1 MINTVSELYAQRE
14 FIMSDI
20 DLKVVEIETSSLE
33 THVAMNHQ
41 RFQQLDK
48 SIGRLETLIEKNA
61 DETKE
66 QINELK
72 KIVVWA
78 SSTLFGTL
86 LIALL
91 TSVFKVI

>member
-1 MINTVSELYAQRE
+1 MSINEPQLAALGMQ
-14 FIMSDI
+14 
-20 DLKVVEIETSSLE
+20 SLE
-33 THVAMNHQ
+33 THVAVNHE
-41 RFQQLDK
+41 RFKKLDE
-48 SIGRLETLIEKNA
+48 SIGRLETLVERQTL
-61 DETKE
+61 DTKE
-66 QINELK
+66 QFTELK

>member
-1 MINTVSELYAQRE
+1 
-14 FIMSDI
+14 MS
-20 DLKVVEIETSSLE
+20 EIETKLAAVE
-33 THVAMNHQ
+33 AERLDVHVAANHE
-41 RFQQLDK
+41 RFKKLDD
-48 SIGRLETLIEKNA
+48 SIRRLETLVERQTL
-61 DETKE
+61 DTKE
-66 QINELK
+66 QFTELK

>member
-1 MINTVSELYAQRE
+1 MSINEPQLAALEMQ
-14 FIMSDI
+14 
-20 DLKVVEIETSSLE
+20 SLE
-33 THVAMNHQ
+33 THVAVNHE
-41 RFQQLDK
+41 RFKKLDE
-48 SIGRLETLIEKNA
+48 SIGRLEALVERQTL
-61 DETKE
+61 DTKE
-66 QINELK
+66 QFTELK

>member
-1 MINTVSELYAQRE
+1 MSINEPQLAALEMQ
-14 FIMSDI
+14 
-20 DLKVVEIETSSLE
+20 SLE
-33 THVAMNHQ
+33 THVAVNHE
-41 RFQQLDK
+41 RFKKLDE
-48 SIGRLETLIEKNA
+48 SIGRLEALVERQTL
-61 DETKE
+61 DTKE
-66 QINELK
+66 QFSELK

>member
-1 MINTVSELYAQRE
+1 
-14 FIMSDI
+14 MSDV
-20 DLKVVEIETSSLE
+20 DLKLVELEANNLE

-41 RFQQLDK
+41 RFAQVDK
-48 SIGRLETLIEKNA
+48 SLGRIEALVEKNA
-61 DETKE
+61 NDTKE

>member
-1 MINTVSELYAQRE
+1 
-14 FIMSDI
+14 
-20 DLKVVEIETSSLE
+20 
-33 THVAMNHQ
+33 
-41 RFQQLDK
+41 
-48 SIGRLETLIEKNA
+48 
-61 DETKE
+61 
-66 QINELK
+66 LK

>member
-1 MINTVSELYAQRE
+1 MQ
-14 FIMSDI
+14 
-20 DLKVVEIETSSLE
+20 SLE
-33 THVAMNHQ
+33 THVAVNHE
-41 RFQQLDK
+41 RFKKLDD
-48 SIGRLETLIEKNA
+48 SIRRLETLVERQTL
-61 DETKE
+61 DTKE
-66 QINELK
+66 QFTELK

>member
-1 MINTVSELYAQRE
+1 
-14 FIMSDI
+14 MSDI

-41 RFQQLDK
+41 RFAQLDK
-48 SIGRLETLIEKNA
+48 SIGRLEALIEKGA
-61 DETKE
+61 GETKE

>member
-1 MINTVSELYAQRE
+1 MSINEPQLAA
-14 FIMSDI
+14 
-20 DLKVVEIETSSLE
+20 LEIQSLE
-33 THVAMNHQ
+33 THVAVNHE
-41 RFQQLDK
+41 RFKKLDD
-48 SIGRLETLIEKNA
+48 SIRRLETLVERQTL
-61 DETKE
+61 DTKE
-66 QINELK
+66 QFTELK

>member
-1 MINTVSELYAQRE
+1 MINTYNIWWRRT
-14 FIMSDI
+14 MSI
-20 DLKVVEIETSSLE
+20 NEPQLAALEMQSLE
-33 THVAMNHQ
+33 THVAVNHE
-41 RFQQLDK
+41 RFKKLDE
-48 SIGRLETLIEKNA
+48 SIGRLEALVERQTL
-61 DETKE
+61 DTKE
-66 QINELK
+66 QFTELK

>member
-1 MINTVSELYAQRE
+1 MINTIKKHWRSTMASNEPKLAELEMQ
-14 FIMSDI
+14 
-20 DLKVVEIETSSLE
+20 SLE
-33 THVAMNHQ
+33 THVAVNHE
-41 RFQQLDK
+41 RFKKLDE
-48 SIGRLETLIEKNA
+48 SISRLETLIERNA
-61 DETKE
+61 VDTKE
-66 QINELK
+66 QFSELK

>member
-1 MINTVSELYAQRE
+1 MSINEPQLAALEMQ
-14 FIMSDI
+14 
-20 DLKVVEIETSSLE
+20 SLE
-33 THVAMNHQ
+33 THVAVNHE
-41 RFQQLDK
+41 RFKKLDE
-48 SIGRLETLIEKNA
+48 SIGRLETLVERQTL
-61 DETKE
+61 DTKE
-66 QINELK
+66 QFTELK

>member
-1 MINTVSELYAQRE
+1 MINTYNIWWRRT
-14 FIMSDI
+14 MSI
-20 DLKVVEIETSSLE
+20 NEPQLAALEMQSLE
-33 THVAMNHQ
+33 THVAVNHE
-41 RFQQLDK
+41 RFKKLDE
-48 SIGRLETLIEKNA
+48 SIGRLEALVERQTL
-61 DETKE
+61 DTKE
-66 QINELK
+66 QFSELK

>member
-1 MINTVSELYAQRE
+1 MINTYNNSWRRT
-14 FIMSDI
+14 MSI
-20 DLKVVEIETSSLE
+20 NEPQLAALEMQSLE
-33 THVAMNHQ
+33 THVAVNHE
-41 RFQQLDK
+41 RFRKLDD
-48 SIGRLETLIEKNA
+48 SIRRLETLVERQTL
-61 DETKE
+61 DTKE
-66 QINELK
+66 QFTELK

>member
-1 MINTVSELYAQRE
+1 MSINEPQLAALEMQ
-14 FIMSDI
+14 
-20 DLKVVEIETSSLE
+20 SLE
-33 THVAMNHQ
+33 THVAVNHE
-41 RFQQLDK
+41 RFKKLDD
-48 SIGRLETLIEKNA
+48 SIRRLETLVERQTL
-61 DETKE
+61 DTKE
-66 QINELK
+66 QFTELK